1 MQTPLPEKIKT
12 PEIKLDLILNQIIT
26 YLAELSEV
34 VEGKPTYADGYK
46 QGKFD
51 AEMDKLNKVPPLKE
65 TELYRLSVKEMLLE
79 AMPDKKPFK
88 HYSGDSGDAEWNR
101 GYDRGYNAAVTDV
114 EAIINRL
121 IS

>member
-1 MQTPLPEKIKT
+1 MQTPLPKKIEAPVITLSGSTISYNAPLSQEASK
-12 PEIKLDLILNQIIT
+12 INQLIT

-34 VEGKPTYADGYK
+34 AEGKPTYADGYE

-65 TELYRLSVKEMLLE
+65 TLLNDLADLTWYIKNEGVDEIENGVNYVKV
-79 AMPDKKPFK
+79 K
-88 HYSGDSGDAEWNR
+88 
-101 GYDRGYNAAVTDV
+101 DV

-121 IS
+121 IP